1 MSLIYQNQ
9 EIKIL
14 TDLLNHVKSQN
25 ITEEEFLDYFIS
37 FFKRKNNNFIEL
49 METENLD
56 DFLDNKDKAKF
67 LRLIR
72 LGGNSI

>member
-49 METENLD
+49 MEDEKLN

-72 LGGNSI
+72 LGENSI

>member
-25 ITEEEFLDYFIS
+25 ITEEEFLDYFVS

-49 METENLD
+49 MED
-56 DFLDNKDKAKF
+56 
-67 LRLIR
+67 
-72 LGGNSI
+72 